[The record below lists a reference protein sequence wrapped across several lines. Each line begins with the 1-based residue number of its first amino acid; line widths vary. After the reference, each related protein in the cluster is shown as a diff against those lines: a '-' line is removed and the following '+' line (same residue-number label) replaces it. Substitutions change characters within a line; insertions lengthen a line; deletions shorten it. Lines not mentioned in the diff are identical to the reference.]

1 MTQAYYFS
9 PTGTTQ
15 TITETIAKTIDMDT
29 EFHNIT
35 RPENRRHAPQFTPED
50 LVIFG
55 VPVYAGRVPNVL
67 KTYLSKISGGG
78 ARGVAIVVYGNRH
91 YDDAL
96 IELTDILTTCGI
108 TVVAAGAFIGQHSFS
123 EILAK
128 GRPDQSDIAI
138 AEAFAMDIKNTNPK
152 MPATPSGNRPYRSY
166 YQPKDENGEPVNFK
180 EIRPVKADHCIQCG
194 HCETLCPVEGICIKC
209 CACVKECPVGARMF
223 IDPQFVAHKIELEVQ
238 FSERKEPELWKA
250 GKTNEK

>member
-1 MTQAYYFS
+1 MTKAYYFS
-9 PTGTTQ
+9 PTGTTK
-15 TITETIAKTIDMDT
+15 TIVETIARTIDINT

-35 RPENRRHAPQFTPED
+35 RPENRTVEPEFTPDD

-67 KTYLSKISGGG
+67 KTYLSKIRGGG

-96 IELTDILTTCGI
+96 LELTDILTSCDI
-108 TVVAAGAFIGQHSFS
+108 TVIAAGAFIGQHSFS

-128 GRPDQSDIAI
+128 GRPDQEDIAI
-138 AEAFAMDIKNTNPK
+138 AKAFAEGIKNTTLKTPVI
-152 MPATPSGNRPYRSY
+152 PSGNRPYRSY
-166 YQPKDENGEPVNFK
+166 YRPKDENGEPVNFK
-180 EIRPVKADHCIQCG
+180 DIKPTKAVNCIQCG

-209 CACVKECPVGARMF
+209 CTCVKECPVGARIF
-223 IDPQFVAHKIELEVQ
+223 IDPQFVAHKIELEEQ
-238 FSERKEPELWKA
+238 FSLRKEPELWKA
-250 GKTNEK
+250 GKTDEN

>member
-1 MTQAYYFS
+1 MTHAYYFS
-9 PTGTTQ
+9 PTGTTKN
-15 TITETIAKTIDMDT
+15 IVEIIASTIDIDA

-35 RPENRRHAPQFTPED
+35 KPGDRATEPEFTPED
-50 LVIFG
+50 LIIFG

-96 IELTDILTTCGI
+96 IELTDILTDCGI

-138 AEAFAMDIKNTNPK
+138 AKAFAEDIKNTTPK
-152 MPATPSGNRPYRSY
+152 TPVAPSGNRPYRSY
-166 YQPKDENGEPVNFK
+166 YKPRDENGETVNFK
-180 EIRPVKADHCIQCG
+180 DIRPVKAANCIHCG

-209 CACVKECPVGARMF
+209 CACVKECPVGARIF
-223 IDPQFVAHKIELEVQ
+223 IDQRFVAHKIELEEQ
-238 FSERKEPELWKA
+238 FSERKEPEYWKA